1 MTRREAMIELMIE
14 LRMILTHVKRAEETG
29 RVQAL
34 AKAID
39 ALKGPEVVNC
49 LECEY
54 CDTVRFLQDD
64 ARLYCRWR
72 EENGGSTDLTLDWK
86 CPDDFCSKG
95 FPREER
101 RKTGELGDEK

>member
-1 MTRREAMIELMIE
+1 MTRREAMIEL
-14 LRMILTHVKRAEETG
+14 RMILIHAKRAEETG
-29 RVQAL
+29 RVRAL
-34 AKAID
+34 TKAID

-64 ARLYCRWR
+64 VRLYCRWR

-86 CPDDFCSKG
+86 RPDDFCSREIS
-95 FPREER
+95 REER